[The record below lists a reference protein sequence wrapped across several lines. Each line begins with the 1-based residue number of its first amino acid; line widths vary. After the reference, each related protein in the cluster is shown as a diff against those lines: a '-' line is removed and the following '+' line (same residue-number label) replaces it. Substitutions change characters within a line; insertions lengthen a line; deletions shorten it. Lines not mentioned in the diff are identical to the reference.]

1 MHKFL
6 RSIGFSDVR
15 TLEELQKLIKKT
27 VSEATETEVT
37 VNTDEILYADYS
49 LEFGENMGIT
59 VCGQF
64 DALDEFHVDY
74 VYPYMV
80 ASQVSSNER
89 SMVERHA
96 ANVSYAGVCDD
107 NKIGIS
113 IIYYLQNRI
122 QYMKRSYNDPDCL
135 KNVPVCLSGLS
146 ESGMIMMPLQKDEI
160 SKKKMSRGDKKRD
173 KLIEAARQGNE
184 EALETLTLDDIDMY
198 STISRK
204 IKKSDVYTI
213 VDTYFM
219 PYGVETDQ
227 YSVLAEIASLK
238 EVKNIVS
245 GEEVYQMLLMC
256 NGIPIDICI
265 NKKDLFGEPEVGRRF
280 KGSVWLQGWLD
291 WLS

>member
-27 VSEATETEVT
+27 ISEATETEVS

-49 LEFGENMGIT
+49 LEFGENMGLT
-59 VCGQF
+59 VCGQY

-89 SMVERHA
+89 SIVERHA

-122 QYMKRSYNDPDCL
+122 QYMKRSYGDPDCR

-238 EVKNIVS
+238 EVTNTIS
-245 GEEVYQMLLMC
+245 GEAVYQMLLMC

>member
-27 VSEATETEVT
+27 ISEATETEVS

-49 LEFGENMGIT
+49 LEFGENMGLT
-59 VCGQF
+59 VCGQY

-89 SMVERHA
+89 SIVERHA

-238 EVKNIVS
+238 EVKNTVS

>member
-27 VSEATETEVT
+27 ISEATETEVS

-49 LEFGENMGIT
+49 LEFGENMGLT
-59 VCGQF
+59 VCGQY

-89 SMVERHA
+89 SIVERHA

-146 ESGMIMMPLQKDEI
+146 DSGMIMMPLQKDEI

-238 EVKNIVS
+238 EVTNTVS
-245 GEEVYQMLLMC
+245 GEAVYQMLLMC

>member
-6 RSIGFSDVR
+6 RSIGFSNVR

-27 VSEATETEVT
+27 ISEATETEVT

-89 SMVERHA
+89 SIVERHA

-122 QYMKRSYNDPDCL
+122 QYMKKSYNDPDCL

-219 PYGVETDQ
+219 PY
-227 YSVLAEIASLK
+227 
-238 EVKNIVS
+238 
-245 GEEVYQMLLMC
+245 
-256 NGIPIDICI
+256 
-265 NKKDLFGEPEVGRRF
+265 
-280 KGSVWLQGWLD
+280 
-291 WLS
+291 

>member
-1 MHKFL
+1 MHKYL
-6 RSIGFSDVR
+6 RSIGFSEIR

-27 VSEATETEVT
+27 ISEATETEVS

-49 LEFGENMGIT
+49 LEFGENMGLT
-59 VCGQF
+59 VCGQY

-122 QYMKRSYNDPDCL
+122 QYMKKSYNNSDCL

-146 ESGMIMMPLQKDEI
+146 DAGMIMMPLQKDEI

-184 EALETLTLDDIDMY
+184 EALETLTLGDIDIY
-198 STISRK
+198 SSISRK

-219 PYGVETDQ
+219 PYGVETDL

-238 EVKNIVS
+238 EVTNTVS

>member
-89 SMVERHA
+89 SIVERHA

-146 ESGMIMMPLQKDEI
+146 ESGMIMMPLQKDEND
-160 SKKKMSRGDKKRD
+160 KKKMSRGDKKRD
-173 KLIEAARQGNE
+173 KLIEAARNGNE

-219 PYGVETDQ
+219 PNGVECDM
-227 YSVLAEIASLK
+227 YSVLAEIVSLK
-238 EVKNIVS
+238 EVVNTVS
-245 GEEVYQMLLMC
+245 GEHVYQMLLMC
-256 NGIPIDICI
+256 NGVPIDVCI
-265 NKKDLFGEPEVGRRF
+265 NKADLFGEPEVGRRF
-280 KGSVWLQGWLD
+280 KGSIWLQGWLD

>member
-15 TLEELQKLIKKT
+15 TLEELQKLIKKI

-89 SMVERHA
+89 SIVERHA

-238 EVKNIVS
+238 EVTNTVS
-245 GEEVYQMLLMC
+245 GEAVYQMLLMC